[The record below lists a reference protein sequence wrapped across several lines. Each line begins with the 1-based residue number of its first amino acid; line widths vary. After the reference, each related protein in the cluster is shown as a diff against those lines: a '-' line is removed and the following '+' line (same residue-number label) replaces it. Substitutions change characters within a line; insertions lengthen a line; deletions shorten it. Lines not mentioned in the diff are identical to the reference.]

1 MNNYMNR
8 RILLKGL
15 GGAVIAAPILT
26 SLFEKSARAQAVAA
40 TTKRCI
46 IMFSYYGCIT
56 NNWFPQKLDGE
67 MLDTDLKG
75 TALEALAPY
84 TKKLLMPRGM
94 RTMNEWTANNKGAGK
109 GRGQGN
115 DSHTQ
120 CAGTALTLQPVTPNS
135 DDPFS
140 FNMATKFNA
149 TPLGISMD
157 HIMAQ
162 QLSPN
167 QQPLYMDIAGVKT
180 VGAQAAISYNKVD
193 PKGQFPAVNATTAY
207 SQLTGLFKT
216 GAPMNADTWEIQKG
230 KKIADIV
237 KGDLARLKSKDMSKA
252 DKDKLDAWVSLI
264 NDVGVAVSAQCNQA
278 LADKLQAS
286 SKLAS
291 GTAGDVVTRKIVD
304 GMDNA
309 DLYMAIAALSAA
321 CNANPI
327 ILLRMPNNFTYSG
340 IGVNADSHNQSH
352 RLNDASMQGACVT
365 GAVDNLKKIDAYYAS
380 KFASLVKFLDSV
392 PEGDGKTVLDNSVAF
407 WLNELSDGNAHNMN
421 NTPLIQAGS
430 GGGYFKQG
438 KIINLDTTSGGTATD
453 FLGRSLSQCV
463 PGTTQTSDGVSQGT
477 GTAPKFGNMPINKY
491 FCNVMTSLGIKAD
504 AKGFPAKD
512 GPASEVTHFGYS
524 DKTEEFSGG
533 AGAVKDAKIWSPGGY
548 TELKA

>member
-1 MNNYMNR
+1 MTNYMNR

-26 SLFEKSARAQAVAA
+26 SLLPKEARAQTAA
-40 TTKRCI
+40 SMKRTI
-46 IMFSYYGCIT
+46 IMFTYYGCIT

-67 MLDTDLKG
+67 LLDTDLKG
-75 TALEALAPY
+75 TSLEPLAPY

-94 RTMNEWTANNKGAGK
+94 RTMNEWTSRNTGVGK

-135 DDPFS
+135 NDPFS
-140 FNMATKFNA
+140 FNQDTKFNA
-149 TPLGISMD
+149 KPVGRSLD
-157 HIMAQ
+157 HIMAE
-162 QLSPN
+162 QLTASKS
-167 QQPLYMDIAGVKT
+167 PLYMDFSGQSK
-180 VGAQAAISYNKVD
+180 VGAQAAISYKEA
-193 PKGQFPAVNATTAY
+193 GTIFSAINATQAY
-207 SQLTGLFKT
+207 SQLTQLFQT
-216 GAPMNADTWEIQKG
+216 GTPMNADTWEIQKG

-237 KGDLARLKSKDMSKA
+237 KGDLNRLKSKDMSKA
-252 DKDKLDAWVSLI
+252 DKDKLNAWVELI
-264 NDVGVAVSAQCNQA
+264 NTVGTVVAAGCNLD
-278 LADKLQAS
+278 LATKLGANN
-286 SKLAS
+286 KIAS
-291 GTAGDVVTRKIVD
+291 GSSGDVVSRKIVD

-321 CNANPI
+321 CNANPVV
-327 ILLRMPNNFTYSG
+327 LLRMPNNFVFSG

-352 RLNDASMQGACVT
+352 RLTDANMTGPCVKD
-365 GAVDNLKKIDAYYAS
+365 AVANLKKIDTYYAQ
-380 KFASLVKFLDSV
+380 KFASLVKYLDSI

-407 WLNELSDGNAHNMN
+407 WLNEHSDGNAHNMN

-463 PGTTQTSDGVSQGT
+463 DGAPQTSNGVNQGT
-477 GTAPKFGNMPINKY
+477 GTDPKFGNMPINKY
-491 FCNVMTSLGIKAD
+491 FCNVMTAMGMKAD
-504 AKGFPAKD
+504 AKGYPAAG
-512 GPASEVTHFGYS
+512 GPGSEVTHFGYS
-524 DKTEEFSGG
+524 DKTEEFGG
-533 AGAVKDAKIWSPGGY
+533 GDGANPDHKIHSPGGY

>member
-1 MNNYMNR
+1 MTNYMNR

-15 GGAVIAAPILT
+15 GGAVVAAPILT
-26 SLFEKSARAQAVAA
+26 SLFERDARAQAVKA
-40 TTKRCI
+40 TTKRVI
-46 IMFSYYGCIT
+46 MMFSYYGCVT
-56 NNWFPQKLDGE
+56 NNWFPQKLDGDLLE
-67 MLDTDLKG
+67 ADLKG
-75 TALEALAPY
+75 TSLEPLGPY
-84 TKKLLMPRGM
+84 AKKLLMPRGM

-167 QQPLYMDIAGVKT
+167 QQPLYMDVAGVKT

-237 KGDLARLKSKDMSKA
+237 KGDLSRLKSKDMSKA
-252 DKDKLDAWVSLI
+252 DKDKLDAWLSLI

-286 SKLAS
+286 SKL
-291 GTAGDVVTRKIVD
+291 GTGTSGDVVTRQVVA

-321 CNANPI
+321 CNANPVV
-327 ILLRMPNNFTYSG
+327 LLRFPNNFTYSG
-340 IGVNADSHNQSH
+340 LGINADSHNQSH
-352 RLNDASMQGACVT
+352 RLDSANMSGPCVAN
-365 GAVDNLKKIDAYYAS
+365 AVENLKKIDKYYAS
-380 KFASLVKFLDSV
+380 KFASLTKYLDSI
-392 PEGDGKTVLDNSVAF
+392 PEGDGQTVLDNSVAF

-438 KIINLDTTSGGTATD
+438 KIINLDTTSGGTATN

-463 PGTTQTSDGVSQGT
+463 DGAPQMSDGVSQGT
-477 GTAPKFGNMPINKY
+477 GTEAKYGNMPINKY
-491 FCNVMTSLGIKAD
+491 FCNVMTSLGMKAD

-512 GPASEVTHFGYS
+512 GPGSEVTHFGYS

-533 AGAVKDAKIWSPGGY
+533 QGAVKDAQIHSPGGY